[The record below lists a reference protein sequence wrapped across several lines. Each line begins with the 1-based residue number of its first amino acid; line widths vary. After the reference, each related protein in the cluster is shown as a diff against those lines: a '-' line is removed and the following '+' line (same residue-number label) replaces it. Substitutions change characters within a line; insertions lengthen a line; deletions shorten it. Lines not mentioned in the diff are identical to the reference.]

1 MTDEEL
7 KTMVLD
13 YMDNGYLENII
24 DMFKHDESLYP
35 LIIDMISDERVRV
48 RLGATALVEELIK
61 TNREPLVRLVPAIG
75 RLLEDPG
82 PTLRGDAA
90 YLLGI
95 IGNAEALPYL
105 LNAKEDKNRFA
116 REIIVDAIREIT
128 GDN

>member
-35 LIIDMISDERVRV
+35 LVIDMIRDERVRV
-48 RLGATALVEELIK
+48 RLGVTALVEELIK

-75 RLLEDPG
+75 QLLEAPS

-95 IGNAEALPYL
+95 IGHAEALPFL
-105 LNAKEDKNRFA
+105 LNAREDENRFA
-116 REIIVDAIREIT
+116 REIIGDAIHEIT

>member
-1 MTDEEL
+1 MIDDEL

-35 LIIDMISDERVRV
+35 LVIDMIRDERVRV
-48 RLGATALVEELIK
+48 RLGAAALVEELIK
-61 TNREPLVRLVPAIG
+61 TNRESLVRLVPAIG
-75 RLLEDPG
+75 GLLEDPS

-95 IGNAEALPYL
+95 IGHAEALPFL
-105 LNAKEDKNRFA
+105 LNAREDENRFA
-116 REIIVDAIREIT
+116 REIIGDAIHEIT

>member
-1 MTDEEL
+1 MTDDEL

-35 LIIDMISDERVRV
+35 LVIEMIRDERVRV
-48 RLGATALVEELIK
+48 RLGAVALVEELIK
-61 TNREPLVRLVPAIG
+61 TNREALVRLVPAIG
-75 RLLEDPG
+75 KLLEDSS

-90 YLLGI
+90 YVLGI
-95 IGNAEALPYL
+95 IGHAEALPFL
-105 LNAKEDKNRFA
+105 LSAKDDKNRFA
-116 REIIVDAIREIT
+116 REIIGDAIHEIT

>member
-1 MTDEEL
+1 MTDNEL

-35 LIIDMISDERVRV
+35 LVIDMIRDERVRV
-48 RLGATALVEELIK
+48 RLGAAALVEELIK
-61 TNREPLVRLVPAIG
+61 TNRESLVRLVPAIG
-75 RLLEDPG
+75 GLLEDPS

-95 IGNAEALPYL
+95 IGHAEALPFL
-105 LNAKEDKNRFA
+105 LNAREDENRFA
-116 REIIVDAIREIT
+116 REIIGDAIHEIT

>member
-1 MTDEEL
+1 MTDDEL

-35 LIIDMISDERVRV
+35 LVIDMIRDERVRV
-48 RLGATALVEELIK
+48 RLGAVALVEELIK
-61 TNREPLVRLVPAIG
+61 TNRESFVRLVPAMG
-75 RLLEDPG
+75 RLLEDPS

-95 IGNAEALPYL
+95 IGHAEALPFL
-105 LNAKEDKNRFA
+105 LNAKDDMNRFA
-116 REIIVDAIREIT
+116 REIIGDAIHEIT

>member
-1 MTDEEL
+1 MTDDEL

-35 LIIDMISDERVRV
+35 LVIEMIRDERVRV
-48 RLGATALVEELIK
+48 RLGAVALVEELIK
-61 TNREPLVRLVPAIG
+61 TNREALVRLVPAIG
-75 RLLEDPG
+75 GLLEDSS

-90 YLLGI
+90 YVLGI
-95 IGNAEALPYL
+95 IGHAEALPFL
-105 LNAKEDKNRFA
+105 LSAKDDTNRFA
-116 REIIVDAIREIT
+116 REIIGDAIHEIT